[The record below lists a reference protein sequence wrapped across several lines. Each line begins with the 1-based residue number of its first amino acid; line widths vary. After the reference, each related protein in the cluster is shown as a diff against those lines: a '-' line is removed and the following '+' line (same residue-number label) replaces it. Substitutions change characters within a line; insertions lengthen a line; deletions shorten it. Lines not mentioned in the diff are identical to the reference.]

1 MIYFHQPYWLV
12 LWFFSVNEATGE
24 EREDNVDSLICTERS
39 GLVGDRRSSIFPSP
53 IKRSIKNTYQVSDQ
67 GYQIQNEENR
77 VFSISF
83 LWGLTAQI
91 FLSSTNTDARDTAT
105 SLSSLQG
112 NTSTQNTMEPNNA
125 ASQAMNNV
133 RQYPNTAKNKEETLN
148 SDGSSEYQTPRMFAK
163 NSKLHSY
170 LARKSPNVVRL
181 EKHCYTLY
189 EVCFVGFLKWKII

>member
-1 MIYFHQPYWLV
+1 M
-12 LWFFSVNEATGE
+12 
-24 EREDNVDSLICTERS
+24 ICTERS
-39 GLVGDRRSSIFPSP
+39 GLVGDRRSSIFPSS

-67 GYQIQNEENR
+67 GYQIQNEESR

-91 FLSSTNTDARDTAT
+91 FLSSTNTDVRDTAT
-105 SLSSLQG
+105 SPSNLQG
-112 NTSTQNTMEPNNA
+112 NSTIQNTMEPNNA

-133 RQYPNTAKNKEETLN
+133 RQYPETAKVKEEPLN

-170 LARKSPNVVRL
+170 LAKKSPNVVRL

-189 EVCFVGFLKWKII
+189 EVCFFRSFR

>member
-1 MIYFHQPYWLV
+1 M
-12 LWFFSVNEATGE
+12 
-24 EREDNVDSLICTERS
+24 ICTERS
-39 GLVGDRRSSIFPSP
+39 GLVGDRRSSIFYRSV
-53 IKRSIKNTYQVSDQ
+53 KRSINNKYQVSEQ
-67 GYQIQNEENR
+67 GYHIQNEENR

-91 FLSSTNTDARDTAT
+91 FLSSSNADVKDMKT
-105 SLSSLQG
+105 SPSDLQG

-125 ASQAMNNV
+125 ASQALNNV
-133 RQYPNTAKNKEETLN
+133 RQYPETAKVKEETLN

-163 NSKLHSY
+163 KSKLHSY

-189 EVCFVGFLKWKII
+189 EVCLLGFLK

>member
-1 MIYFHQPYWLV
+1 M
-12 LWFFSVNEATGE
+12 
-24 EREDNVDSLICTERS
+24 ICTERS
-39 GLVGDRRSSIFPSP
+39 GLVGDRRSSIFDRSV
-53 IKRSIKNTYQVSDQ
+53 KRSINTKYQVSEQ

-91 FLSSTNTDARDTAT
+91 FLSSSNTDVKDMET
-105 SLSSLQG
+105 SPSNLQG
-112 NTSTQNTMEPNNA
+112 NSTTQDTMEPNNA

-133 RQYPNTAKNKEETLN
+133 RQYPNTAQSKQQTLN

-170 LARKSPNVVRL
+170 LARKSPNVVGL

-189 EVCFVGFLKWKII
+189 EVCFVGFLT

>member
-1 MIYFHQPYWLV
+1 M
-12 LWFFSVNEATGE
+12 
-24 EREDNVDSLICTERS
+24 ICTERS
-39 GLVGDRRSSIFPSP
+39 GLVGDRRSSIFPSSV
-53 IKRSIKNTYQVSDQ
+53 KKSINQTYQVSDQ

-189 EVCFVGFLKWKII
+189 EVCFVGFLK